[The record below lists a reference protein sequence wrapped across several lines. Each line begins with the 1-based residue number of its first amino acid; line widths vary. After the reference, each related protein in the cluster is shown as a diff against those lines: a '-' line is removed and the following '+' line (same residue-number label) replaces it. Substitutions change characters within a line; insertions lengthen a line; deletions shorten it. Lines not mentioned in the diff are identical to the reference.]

1 MKSKNLLLVLSSLF
15 LVGCGG
21 RGETEAPTEA
31 PTEKPADAVRDGVRV
46 AYGLTGGNLIRAEI
60 NVKDGKVAAAHFGE
74 FQVGASVLAT
84 ANVAEA
90 SDAVF
95 TVAGK
100 YGNSYVAKYL
110 NFNGD
115 VYAGTYDAEA
125 KTVTF
130 KKDNTD
136 LDAKIGALTAQDEL
150 ASLYHTLENNFVYGS
165 DAEGN
170 DLGLT
175 KQLNKASADSKYWP
189 TKEGVLGWKGNTAK
203 IEAALVGKDLS
214 KDTVDKT
221 ASGATTGSFQTY
233 IDLATKAFK
242 GESLA
247 TVHYSRDM
255 IEGRESNGHS
265 MCFAQIEL
273 HFGADKKVK
282 KAFINETDQFMTLA
296 AKLTDEE
303 AALFADDE
311 KLTIST
317 TKNDVTTTTIYAKNL
332 SVAGELFTGSVLETA
347 YQKEALGFSNAA
359 VTAAKF
365 TNSLDYF
372 GSTLELAQSYYHA
385 AMLHNINKVKADGT
399 VVAPGTRGNRTAT
412 KAEKDNGY
420 WNITDGSKEVVNN
433 SRWKWNIAK
442 VEAALVGLDLSA
454 DIAATK
460 GEDRIWSFGTVN
472 TGASMTEAETFL
484 ALAKVAFSYLA

>member
-21 RGETEAPTEA
+21 RGETEGV
-31 PTEKPADAVRDGVRV
+31 KDGVRV
-46 AYGLTGGNLIRAEI
+46 AYGMTGGNLIRAEI

-95 TVAGK
+95 TVAGS

-115 VYAGTYDAEA
+115 VYAGTLDAEA
-125 KTVTF
+125 KKVTF
-130 KKDNTD
+130 KKGDTD

-175 KQLNKASADSKYWP
+175 KQLNKASADSNYWP
-189 TKEGVLGWKGNTAK
+189 SQQRSLGWKANTAK

-255 IEGRESNGHS
+255 IEGREKNGHS

-311 KLTIST
+311 KLTVTKT
-317 TKNDVTTTTIYAKNL
+317 TTNKDGTTTTTTTVYAKNL
-332 SVAGELFTGSVLETA
+332 SVAGELFTGSVLKTA

-420 WNITDGSKEVVNN
+420 WNFTDGSKEVVNN

-460 GEDRIWSFGTVN
+460 GDDKIWSFGTVS

>member
-21 RGETEAPTEA
+21 RGETET
-31 PTEKPADAVRDGVRV
+31 PTEKPAEGVKDGVRV

-95 TVAGK
+95 TIAGK

-115 VYAGTYDAEA
+115 VYAGTLDAEA
-125 KTVTF
+125 KKVTF
-130 KKDNTD
+130 KKGDTD

-175 KQLNKASADSKYWP
+175 KQLNKASADSNYWP
-189 TKEGVLGWKGNTAK
+189 TKEGVLGWKGNIAK

-255 IEGRESNGHS
+255 IEGRERNGHS

-303 AALFADDE
+303 AALFTDDE
-311 KLTIST
+311 KLTVST
-317 TKNDVTTTTIYAKNL
+317 TKNDVTTTTVYAKNL

-420 WNITDGSKEVVNN
+420 WNITDGSKDTVNN

-454 DIAATK
+454 DIAATQGDDK
-460 GEDRIWSFGTVN
+460 IWSFGTVS

>member
-21 RGETEAPTEA
+21 RGETET
-31 PTEKPADAVRDGVRV
+31 PTEKPAEGVKDGVRV

-115 VYAGTYDAEA
+115 VYAGTLDAEA
-125 KTVTF
+125 KKVTF
-130 KKDNTD
+130 KKGDTD

-175 KQLNKASADSKYWP
+175 KQLNKASADSNYWP
-189 TKEGVLGWKGNTAK
+189 TKEGVLGWKGNIAK

-255 IEGRESNGHS
+255 IEGRERNGHS

-303 AALFADDE
+303 AALFTDDE
-311 KLTIST
+311 KLTVST
-317 TKNDVTTTTIYAKNL
+317 TKNDVTTTTVYAKNL

-420 WNITDGSKEVVNN
+420 WNITDGSKDTVNN

-460 GEDRIWSFGTVN
+460 GDDKIWSFGTVS

>member
-21 RGETEAPTEA
+21 RGETEGV
-31 PTEKPADAVRDGVRV
+31 KDGVRV
-46 AYGLTGGNLIRAEI
+46 AYGLNGGNLTRAEI

-130 KKDNTD
+130 KKGDTD

-255 IEGRESNGHS
+255 IEGREKNGHS

-303 AALFADDE
+303 AALFTDDE
-311 KLTIST
+311 KLTVST
-317 TKNDVTTTTIYAKNL
+317 TKNDVTTTTVYAKNL

-385 AMLHNINKVKADGT
+385 AMLHNIDKVKADGT

-420 WNITDGSKEVVNN
+420 WNITDGSKDTVNN

-442 VEAALVGLDLSA
+442 VETALVGLDLSA

-460 GEDRIWSFGTVN
+460 GDDKIWSFGTVS

>member
-21 RGETEAPTEA
+21 RGETD
-31 PTEKPADAVRDGVRV
+31 DAVKDGVRV
-46 AYGLTGGNLIRAEI
+46 AYGMTGGNLIRAEI

-130 KKDNTD
+130 KKGDTD

-255 IEGRESNGHS
+255 IEGRERNGHS

-303 AALFADDE
+303 AALFTDDE
-311 KLTIST
+311 KLTVST
-317 TKNDVTTTTIYAKNL
+317 TKNDVTTTTVYAKNL

-460 GEDRIWSFGTVN
+460 GDDKIWSFGTVS

>member
-21 RGETEAPTEA
+21 RGETEGV
-31 PTEKPADAVRDGVRV
+31 KDGVRV

-189 TKEGVLGWKGNTAK
+189 SREGVLGWKGNTAK

-255 IEGRESNGHS
+255 IEGREKNGHS

-311 KLTIST
+311 KLTVST
-317 TKNDVTTTTIYAKNL
+317 TVYAKNL

-420 WNITDGSKEVVNN
+420 WNITDGSKDTVNN

-442 VEAALVGLDLSA
+442 VETALVGLDLSA
-454 DIAATK
+454 DIAAAQGDDK
-460 GEDRIWSFGTVN
+460 IWSFGTVS
-472 TGASMTEAETFL
+472 TGASMTDAETFL

>member
-21 RGETEAPTEA
+21 RGETDDGV
-31 PTEKPADAVRDGVRV
+31 KDGVRV

-60 NVKDGKVAAAHFGE
+60 NVKDGKVATAHFGE

-95 TVAGK
+95 TVAGS

-115 VYAGTYDAEA
+115 VYAGTLDAEA
-125 KTVTF
+125 KKVTF
-130 KKDNTD
+130 KKGDTD

-189 TKEGVLGWKGNTAK
+189 SREGVLGWKGNAAK
-203 IEAALVGKDLS
+203 IETALVGKDLS

-255 IEGRESNGHS
+255 IEGREKNGHS

-303 AALFADDE
+303 AALFTDDE
-311 KLTIST
+311 KLTVST
-317 TKNDVTTTTIYAKNL
+317 TKNDVTTTTVYAKNL

-420 WNITDGSKEVVNN
+420 WNITDGSKDTVNN

-442 VEAALVGLDLSA
+442 VETALVGLDLSA

-460 GEDRIWSFGTVN
+460 GDDKIWSFGTVS

>member
-21 RGETEAPTEA
+21 RGETEAPTE
-31 PTEKPADAVRDGVRV
+31 KPSEGVKDGVRV
-46 AYGLTGGNLIRAEI
+46 AYGLTGGNLTRAEI

-115 VYAGTYDAEA
+115 VYAGTLDAEG

-130 KKDNTD
+130 KKGDTD

-189 TKEGVLGWKGNTAK
+189 SQKGVLGWKGNTAK

-255 IEGRESNGHS
+255 IEGREKNGHS

-303 AALFADDE
+303 AALFTDDE
-311 KLTIST
+311 KLTVST
-317 TKNDVTTTTIYAKNL
+317 TKNDVTTTTVYAKNL

-420 WNITDGSKEVVNN
+420 WNITDGSKDTVNN

-442 VEAALVGLDLSA
+442 VETALVGLDLSA

-460 GEDRIWSFGTVN
+460 GDDKIWSFGTVS
-472 TGASMTEAETFL
+472 TGASMTEAATFL

>member
-21 RGETEAPTEA
+21 RGETD
-31 PTEKPADAVRDGVRV
+31 DAVKDGVRV
-46 AYGLTGGNLIRAEI
+46 AYGMTGGNLIRAEI

-130 KKDNTD
+130 KKGDTD

-189 TKEGVLGWKGNTAK
+189 SREGVLGWKGNAAK
-203 IEAALVGKDLS
+203 IETALVGKDLS

-242 GESLA
+242 SESLA

-255 IEGRESNGHS
+255 IEGREKNGHS

-303 AALFADDE
+303 AALFTDDE
-311 KLTIST
+311 KLTVST
-317 TKNDVTTTTIYAKNL
+317 TKNDVTTTTVYAKNL

-420 WNITDGSKEVVNN
+420 WNITDGSKDTVNN

-442 VEAALVGLDLSA
+442 VETALVGLDLSA

-460 GEDRIWSFGTVN
+460 GDDKIWSFGTVS

>member
-21 RGETEAPTEA
+21 RGETEAPTE
-31 PTEKPADAVRDGVRV
+31 KPAEGVKDGVRV
-46 AYGLTGGNLIRAEI
+46 AYGLNGGNLTRAEI

-95 TVAGK
+95 TVAGS

-175 KQLNKASADSKYWP
+175 KQLNKASADSNYWP
-189 TKEGVLGWKGNTAK
+189 TKEGVLGWKGNIAK

-255 IEGRESNGHS
+255 IEGREKNGHS

-303 AALFADDE
+303 AALFTDDE
-311 KLTIST
+311 KLTVST
-317 TKNDVTTTTIYAKNL
+317 TKNDVTTTTVYAKNL

-420 WNITDGSKEVVNN
+420 WNFTDGSKDTVNN

-460 GEDRIWSFGTVN
+460 GDDKIWSFGTVS

>member
-21 RGETEAPTEA
+21 RGETD
-31 PTEKPADAVRDGVRV
+31 DAVKDGVRV
-46 AYGLTGGNLIRAEI
+46 AYGLTGGNLTRAEI

-130 KKDNTD
+130 KKGDTD

-255 IEGRESNGHS
+255 IEGREKNGHS

-317 TKNDVTTTTIYAKNL
+317 TKNDVTTTTVYAKNL

-385 AMLHNINKVKADGT
+385 AMLHNIDKVKADGT

-420 WNITDGSKEVVNN
+420 WNFTDGSKEVVNN

-442 VEAALVGLDLSA
+442 VETALVGLDLSA

-460 GEDRIWSFGTVN
+460 GDDKIWSFGTVS

>member
-21 RGETEAPTEA
+21 RGETEAPTE
-31 PTEKPADAVRDGVRV
+31 KPAEGVKDGVRV
-46 AYGLTGGNLIRAEI
+46 AYGLTGGNLTRAEI

-115 VYAGTYDAEA
+115 VYAGTLDAEA
-125 KTVTF
+125 KKVTF
-130 KKDNTD
+130 KKGDTD

-175 KQLNKASADSKYWP
+175 KQLNKASADSNYWP
-189 TKEGVLGWKGNTAK
+189 TKEGVLGWKGNAAK

-255 IEGRESNGHS
+255 IEGREKNGHS

-303 AALFADDE
+303 AALFTDDE
-311 KLTIST
+311 KLTVST
-317 TKNDVTTTTIYAKNL
+317 TKNDVTTTTVYAKNL

-420 WNITDGSKEVVNN
+420 WNITDGSKDTVNN

-454 DIAATK
+454 DIAATQGDDK
-460 GEDRIWSFGTVN
+460 IWSFGTVS

>member
-21 RGETEAPTEA
+21 RGETD
-31 PTEKPADAVRDGVRV
+31 DAVKDGVRV
-46 AYGLTGGNLIRAEI
+46 AYGLNGGNLTRAEI

-74 FQVGASVLAT
+74 FQIGASVLAT

-130 KKDNTD
+130 KKGDTD

-255 IEGRESNGHS
+255 IEGREKNGHS

-303 AALFADDE
+303 AALFTDDE
-311 KLTIST
+311 KLTVST
-317 TKNDVTTTTIYAKNL
+317 TKNDVTTTTVYAKNL

-420 WNITDGSKEVVNN
+420 WNITDGSKDTVNN

-442 VEAALVGLDLSA
+442 VETALVGLDLSA

-460 GEDRIWSFGTVN
+460 GDDKIWSFGTVS

>member
-1 MKSKNLLLVLSSLF
+1 MKFKNLLLVLSSLF

-21 RGETEAPTEA
+21 RGETEAPTE
-31 PTEKPADAVRDGVRV
+31 KPADGVRDGVRV

-95 TVAGK
+95 TIAGK

-115 VYAGTYDAEA
+115 VYAGTLDAEG

-255 IEGRESNGHS
+255 IEGREKNGHS

-311 KLTIST
+311 KLTVTT
-317 TKNDVTTTTIYAKNL
+317 TKNDVTTTTVYAKNL

-420 WNITDGSKEVVNN
+420 WNITNGSKDTVNN

-442 VEAALVGLDLSA
+442 VETALVGLDLSA
-454 DIAATK
+454 DIAATQGDDK
-460 GEDRIWSFGTVN
+460 IWSFGTVS

>member
-21 RGETEAPTEA
+21 RGETDDGV
-31 PTEKPADAVRDGVRV
+31 KDGVRV
-46 AYGLTGGNLIRAEI
+46 AYGLTGGNLTRAEI

-95 TVAGK
+95 TVAGS

-115 VYAGTYDAEA
+115 VYAGTLDAEA
-125 KTVTF
+125 KKVTF
-130 KKDNTD
+130 KKGDTD

-255 IEGRESNGHS
+255 IEGRERNGHS

-303 AALFADDE
+303 AALFTDDE
-311 KLTIST
+311 KLTVST
-317 TKNDVTTTTIYAKNL
+317 TKNDVTTTTVYAKNL

-454 DIAATK
+454 DIAATN
-460 GEDRIWSFGTVN
+460 GDDNFWSFGTVS

>member
-21 RGETEAPTEA
+21 RGETD
-31 PTEKPADAVRDGVRV
+31 DAVKDGVRV
-46 AYGLTGGNLIRAEI
+46 AYGLTGGNLTRAEI

-130 KKDNTD
+130 KKGDTD

-255 IEGRESNGHS
+255 IEGRERNGHS

-303 AALFADDE
+303 AALFTDDE
-311 KLTIST
+311 KLTVST
-317 TKNDVTTTTIYAKNL
+317 TKNDVTTTTVYAKNL

-420 WNITDGSKEVVNN
+420 WNITDGSKDTVNN

-442 VEAALVGLDLSA
+442 VETALVGLDLSA

-460 GEDRIWSFGTVN
+460 GDDKIWSFGTVS

>member
-21 RGETEAPTEA
+21 RGETDDGV
-31 PTEKPADAVRDGVRV
+31 KDGVRV
-46 AYGLTGGNLIRAEI
+46 AYGLTGGNLTRAEI

-95 TVAGK
+95 TIAGK

-115 VYAGTYDAEA
+115 VYAGTLDAEA
-125 KTVTF
+125 KKVTF
-130 KKDNTD
+130 KKGDTD

-255 IEGRESNGHS
+255 IEGRERNGHS

-303 AALFADDE
+303 AALFTDDE
-311 KLTIST
+311 KLTVST
-317 TKNDVTTTTIYAKNL
+317 TKNDVTTTTVYAKNL

-454 DIAATK
+454 DIAATN
-460 GEDRIWSFGTVN
+460 GDDNFWSFGTVS

>member
-21 RGETEAPTEA
+21 RGETEGV
-31 PTEKPADAVRDGVRV
+31 KDGVRV
-46 AYGLTGGNLIRAEI
+46 AYGMTGGNLIRAEI

-95 TVAGK
+95 TVAGSH
-100 YGNSYVAKYL
+100 GNSYVAKYL

-125 KTVTF
+125 KKVTF

-175 KQLNKASADSKYWP
+175 KQLNKASADSTYWP

-255 IEGRESNGHS
+255 IEGREKNGHS

-311 KLTIST
+311 KLTVST
-317 TKNDVTTTTIYAKNL
+317 TKNDVTTTTVYAKNL

-420 WNITDGSKEVVNN
+420 WNITDGTKDVVNN

-460 GEDRIWSFGTVN
+460 GDDKIWSFGTVS

>member
-21 RGETEAPTEA
+21 RGETD
-31 PTEKPADAVRDGVRV
+31 DAVRDGVRV

-74 FQVGASVLAT
+74 FQVGTSVLAT

-95 TVAGK
+95 TIAGK

-115 VYAGTYDAEA
+115 VYAGTLDAEG
-125 KTVTF
+125 KTVTY
-130 KKDNTD
+130 KKGDTD

-189 TKEGVLGWKGNTAK
+189 SQQRGLGWKGNTAK

-255 IEGRESNGHS
+255 IEGRAKNGHS

-303 AALFADDE
+303 AALFTDDE
-311 KLTIST
+311 KLTVST
-317 TKNDVTTTTIYAKNL
+317 TKNDVTTTTVYAKNL

-420 WNITDGSKEVVNN
+420 WNITDGSKDTVNN

-460 GEDRIWSFGTVN
+460 GDDKIWSFGTVS

>member
-21 RGETEAPTEA
+21 RGETD
-31 PTEKPADAVRDGVRV
+31 DAVKDGVRV
-46 AYGLTGGNLIRAEI
+46 AYGMTGGNLIRAEI

-115 VYAGTYDAEA
+115 VYAGTLDAEG

-130 KKDNTD
+130 KKGDTD

-175 KQLNKASADSKYWP
+175 KQINKASADSKYWP

-255 IEGRESNGHS
+255 IEGREKNGHS

-311 KLTIST
+311 KLTVTT
-317 TKNDVTTTTIYAKNL
+317 TKNDVTTTTVYAKNL

-454 DIAATK
+454 DIAATQGDDK
-460 GEDRIWSFGTVN
+460 IWSFGTVS

>member
-21 RGETEAPTEA
+21 RGETD
-31 PTEKPADAVRDGVRV
+31 DAVKDGVRV
-46 AYGLTGGNLIRAEI
+46 AYGMTGGNLIRAEI

-74 FQVGASVLAT
+74 FQVGTSVLAT

-95 TVAGK
+95 TIAGK

-115 VYAGTYDAEA
+115 VYAGTLDAEG

-136 LDAKIGALTAQDEL
+136 LDAKIGALTTQDEL

-255 IEGRESNGHS
+255 IEGREKNGHS

-311 KLTIST
+311 KLTVTT
-317 TKNDVTTTTIYAKNL
+317 TKNDVTTTTVYAKNL

-420 WNITDGSKEVVNN
+420 WNITNGSKDTVNN

-442 VEAALVGLDLSA
+442 VETALVGLDLSA
-454 DIAATK
+454 DIAATQGDDK
-460 GEDRIWSFGTVN
+460 IWSFGTVS